1 MPLPPHSAGIDC
13 IAVAQYDLDGVA
25 RALEIFDLGLE
36 SVG

>member
-13 IAVAQYDLDGVA
+13 IVVAQYDLDGVA
-25 RALEIFDLGLE
+25 RGLEGFELGLE